1 MKKVKNLL
9 VVMDRPKQRQL
20 AMQRGITL
28 ADQLGARLHLAA
40 FVHHDM
46 YDQKDVFE
54 SSQRS
59 AVRDALETER
69 SQWLEER
76 VRSARLDTT
85 QVTTEVVWEKHLHE
99 WVASACEA
107 KRFDLVLK
115 SAHNSKTLV
124 HTPTD
129 WHLLRDCPAPV
140 LVATSSKWPAKA
152 RVLAAVDPTRKD
164 QAHKRLNHRVIES
177 ALAFAATHDAEVH
190 LGWSVQAPEILA
202 DLDILD
208 PDKYRTQLVETMR
221 PRLDELAGKFDIPV
235 ERIHTPNGKPG
246 VALSGLAAQLKAELI
261 VIGTTARSGVSAM
274 LVGNTAEKVL
284 EAARCDILTIK
295 P

>member
-1 MKKVKNLL
+1 MDKVKDLL

-20 AMQRGITL
+20 ALQRGIAL
-28 ADQLGARLHLAA
+28 AKQLGARLHLAA

-54 SSQRS
+54 TSQRR
-59 AVRDALETER
+59 AVRDALEAER
-69 SQWLEER
+69 SEWLADR
-76 VRSARLDTT
+76 VRAAKVDAAD
-85 QVTTEVVWEKHLHE
+85 VTTEVVWEKHLYE
-99 WVASACEA
+99 WVAQACAA

-140 LVATSSKWPAKA
+140 LIATTSKWPAQA

-164 QAHKRLNHRVIES
+164 RAHKRLNHQVIQS

-208 PDKYRTQLVETMR
+208 PDRYRSQLVETMR
-221 PRLDELAGKFDIPV
+221 PRLEELAETFRIPNQ
-235 ERIHTPNGKPG
+235 RIHTPNGKPG
-246 VALSGLAAQLKAELI
+246 VALCGLAAKLQAELI

-284 EAARCDILTIK
+284 ESARCDILTIK

>member
-20 AMQRGITL
+20 ALQRGITL
-28 ADQLGARLHLAA
+28 ADQLGAHLHLAA

-54 SSQRS
+54 SSQRR
-59 AVRDALETER
+59 AVRDALEAER
-69 SQWLEER
+69 SQWLEDR
-76 VRSARLDTT
+76 VRSAKLDSA

-164 QAHKRLNHRVIES
+164 RAHKRLNQRVIES
-177 ALAFAATHDAEVH
+177 ALAFAATHDAEIH

-208 PDKYRTQLVETMR
+208 PDKYRAQLVETMR
-221 PRLDELAGKFDIPV
+221 PRLDELADKFAIPA

-246 VALSGLAAQLKAELI
+246 AALCGLAAQLKAELI

>member
-20 AMQRGITL
+20 ALQRGITL
-28 ADQLGARLHLAA
+28 ADQLGAHLHLAA

-54 SSQRS
+54 SSQRR
-59 AVRDALETER
+59 AVRDALEAER
-69 SQWLEER
+69 SQWLEDR
-76 VRSARLDTT
+76 VRSAKLDTT

-140 LVATSSKWPAKA
+140 LVTTSSKWPAKA

-164 QAHKRLNHRVIES
+164 RAHKRLNQRVIES

-208 PDKYRTQLVETMR
+208 PDKYRAQLVETMR
-221 PRLDELAGKFDIPV
+221 PRLDELADKFAIPA

-246 VALSGLAAQLKAELI
+246 VALCGLAAQLKAELI

-284 EAARCDILTIK
+284 EAARCDFLAIK

>member
-20 AMQRGITL
+20 ALQRGITL
-28 ADQLGARLHLAA
+28 AEQLGAHLHLAA

-54 SSQRS
+54 TSQRR
-59 AVRDALETER
+59 AVREALETER
-69 SQWLEER
+69 SKWLEDR
-76 VRSARLDTT
+76 VRDAKLNAAN
-85 QVTTEVVWEKHLHE
+85 VTAEVVWEKHLHE
-99 WVASACEA
+99 WVTEACEA

-164 QAHKRLNHRVIES
+164 KAHKRLNQRVIEG

-208 PDKYRTQLVETMR
+208 PDKYRDQLVDTMR
-221 PRLDELAGKFDIPV
+221 PRLEEMADKFDIPHD
-235 ERIHTPNGKPG
+235 RIHTPNGKPG
-246 VALSGLAAQLKAELI
+246 VALSGLAAKLKAELI
-261 VIGTTARSGVSAM
+261 VMGTTARSGVSAM